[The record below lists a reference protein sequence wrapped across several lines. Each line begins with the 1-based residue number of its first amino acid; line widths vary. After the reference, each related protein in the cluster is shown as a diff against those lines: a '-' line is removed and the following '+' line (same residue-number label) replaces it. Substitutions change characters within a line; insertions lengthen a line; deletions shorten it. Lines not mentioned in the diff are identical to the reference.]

1 MFEQLAISRQQL
13 AKSELS
19 TLSVILSGAFAA
31 VANAESK
38 DLTSPFSSHNRQTA
52 DPSASL
58 GMTNIK
64 SCGRFLRGC

>member
-38 DLTSPFSSHNRQTA
+38 DLTPPANRR
-52 DPSASL
+52 SL
-58 GMTNIK
+58 GFARDDKHQVLWPVPAGLLKT
-64 SCGRFLRGC
+64 SP